1 LVDALRQKTT
11 RMSILRPARLAVIFG
26 AAASLAGCVESGRIF
41 GLASPP
47 VDSSSPVA
55 KDVIYASE
63 HPGPYPRF
71 SDIPKTPTDIRPVS
85 GWRAAVTSLQSRK
98 ARVEAEVAA
107 LPPAASDTEAF
118 AASAR
123 ERATA
128 PPLATPPAANTEEET
143 RAYAKAL
150 RKRATPPPSPR

>member
-1 LVDALRQKTT
+1 
-11 RMSILRPARLAVIFG
+11 MSILRPAGLAVIFG
-26 AAASLAGCVESGRIF
+26 AAAGLAGCVESSRIF
-41 GLASPP
+41 GLTSAP

-71 SDIPKTPTDIRPVS
+71 SEIPRTPTDVRPVS
-85 GWRAAVTSLQSRK
+85 AWRADVTDLQHRK
-98 ARVEAEVAA
+98 ADVEGEVAA
-107 LPPAASDTEAF
+107 LPPTATDTEAF

-123 ERATA
+123 QRASA
-128 PPLATPPAANTEEET
+128 PPLATPPAAQTEQQT
-143 RAYAKAL
+143 QAYAKAL